1 MNNLTEIIPIIFYLM
16 VFLVNTIYYSQS
28 YDNKREK
35 ITSIGSFRYIHWFIR
50 YSSVMILFSSL
61 YYPNKYLFILY
72 QSQYTLYIGM
82 AISAIATILFLS
94 AKVSLGVQYSP
105 CYDSYIPNDLI
116 KDGLYRY
123 VRHPLYI
130 SNILLLFGVM
140 LSSGSQLILFNLSI
154 LSIYYFISAIIE
166 EREIIKHYP
175 KYKNYKNETGM
186 FIPTKFKMRK

>member
-1 MNNLTEIIPIIFYLM
+1 
-16 VFLVNTIYYSQS
+16 
-28 YDNKREK
+28 
-35 ITSIGSFRYIHWFIR
+35 
-50 YSSVMILFSSL
+50 
-61 YYPNKYLFILY
+61 
-72 QSQYTLYIGM
+72 M